1 MSNAVSGV
9 IQIPFRLSGRRAGA
23 GRQGTLVQVARGATM
38 SFPQQDRLFLGHHPA
53 NTVDL
58 FTARLGSL

>member
-1 MSNAVSGV
+1 
-9 IQIPFRLSGRRAGA
+9 
-23 GRQGTLVQVARGATM
+23 M